1 VDGEVEANKQ
11 RSRRLYEEV
20 FGRGNYGVADEIL
33 AEDAVSHGPGG
44 SPVLGTAAI
53 KGQAALLRTAL
64 PDMTVELSDQF
75 GYEDRVVS
83 RWSASGTHSGPLN
96 MPTGALPPTGGRIA
110 FDEFRIDRHAGGR
123 IVEAWFMPDRMTL
136 WQQLGLLP
144 APPGP
149 ASPPS
154 QG

>member
-1 VDGEVEANKQ
+1 
-11 RSRRLYEEV
+11 
-20 FGRGNYGVADEIL
+20 
-33 AEDAVSHGPGG
+33 
-44 SPVLGTAAI
+44 
-53 KGQAALLRTAL
+53 
-64 PDMTVELSDQF
+64 
-75 GYEDRVVS
+75 
-83 RWSASGTHSGPLN
+83 